1 MTKTKKA
8 TAARKTSSSAPRRQT
23 KKLLRGAAAKELF
36 RVSPATKKRVR
47 GSLPIAAAIVV
58 GGGAIGAAIAIR
70 RQLRD
75 VARAVGDVGATGWKS
90 IAAAVPMNRWLV
102 DMGLRRKPLWLRA
115 LPAAGIVGG
124 LLATGAAAFFFAPRG
139 ENARQVVI
147 DPLAN
152 RMDAEER
159 FGSLDSSSA
168 PVSAN
173 SVSDHE
179 VASHGHS

>member
-1 MTKTKKA
+1 MTKTNKV
-8 TAARKTSSSAPRRQT
+8 TAAHKTSSSAPRRRA
-23 KKLLRGAAAKELF
+23 KKLLRGTAAKELF
-36 RVSPATKKRVR
+36 RVSPTTKKRVR

-70 RQLRD
+70 RQLLD
-75 VARAVGDVGATGWKS
+75 VARAVGDAGATGWKS

-102 DMGLRRKPLWLRA
+102 DLGLRRKPLWLRA

-124 LLATGAAAFFFAPRG
+124 LLATGAAAFFFFPRD
-139 ENARQVVI
+139 ENVRQVVI

-152 RMDAEER
+152 GMEAEEP

-168 PVSAN
+168 PISTN